1 MRQGG
6 GQLLPSSK
14 RLHSPNSKVRSSS
27 SIRRSEMKSL
37 RSRPSGVTVVSG
49 CVRNCRRN
57 HHHHPRRRR
66 KREDFQEDKQR
77 KQMITMRFF
86 TFGGGR
92 SSAVNSAVNSFD
104 AKSDEE
110 DDFDKNVAKSETI
123 MGIECESGI
132 SYDENLV
139 GLTKPIAFALFK
151 HKTQAVIT
159 LGIVLLF
166 STADRTIFTLAALP
180 IANELGLSIAQIGW
194 IQNVFLIGYMSTNV
208 IGGQLA
214 TSKKSGSISPSSLLF
229 LALFFWSL
237 AVSGVADV
245 VVVEAA
251 AVCYSDWRRF

>member
-1 MRQGG
+1 
-6 GQLLPSSK
+6 
-14 RLHSPNSKVRSSS
+14 
-27 SIRRSEMKSL
+27 
-37 RSRPSGVTVVSG
+37 
-49 CVRNCRRN
+49 
-57 HHHHPRRRR
+57 
-66 KREDFQEDKQR
+66 
-77 KQMITMRFF
+77 MRFF

-92 SSAVNSAVNSFD
+92 RSSASLNSAVNSFD
-104 AKSDEE
+104 AKSSDEE
-110 DDFDKNVAKSETI
+110 DEDFDKNVAKNETI

-166 STADRTIFTLAALP
+166 STADRTIFTLTALP

-229 LALFFWSL
+229 LALFFL
-237 AVSGVADV
+237 VVGRRGVADV
-245 VVVEAA
+245 VVVETRRRFAFRIGDDFD
-251 AVCYSDWRRF
+251 AVCDITHQ